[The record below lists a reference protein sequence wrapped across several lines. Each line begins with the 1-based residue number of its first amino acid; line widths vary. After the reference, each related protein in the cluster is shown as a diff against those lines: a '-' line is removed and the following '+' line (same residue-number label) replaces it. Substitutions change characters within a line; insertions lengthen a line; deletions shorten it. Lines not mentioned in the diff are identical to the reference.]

1 MAKVLFVTSQDIKKK
16 TFMSGNVDQ
25 DKFKQFVFIAQEVRV
40 RNYLGTDLYNK
51 IASELLAGTISG
63 GYATILND
71 FIKPMVIH
79 FAMEEYL
86 PFAPYSLSNGGV
98 YKHTSENSQLADKSE
113 IDLLVAKHNK
123 LATYYADMFI
133 RYMAFHS
140 NDFPEYNSNTNEDIV
155 PDKDATFNGWVI

>member
-1 MAKVLFVTSQDIKKK
+1 MAKVLFITSQDIKKK

-40 RNYLGTDLYNK
+40 RPYLGTDLYNK
-51 IASELLAGTISG
+51 IASEITAGTISG

-71 FIKPMVIH
+71 YIKPMVIH

-86 PFAPYSLSNGGV
+86 PFAPYSLANGGV
-98 YKHTSENSQLADKSE
+98 YKHTSENSQAVEKSE
-113 IDLLVAKHNK
+113 IDFLVEKHNK
-123 LATYYADMFI
+123 LGVNYANLFI
-133 RYMAFHS
+133 RYMSFHS
-140 NDFPEYNSNTNEDIV
+140 NEFPEYTSNSNEDIY